1 MESGYDADFV
11 HRMCNR
17 PYQTQFQPQPASKQD
32 RKGAQNQKTTI
43 LNASH

>member
-17 PYQTQFQPQPASKQD
+17 PYQTQFQPASKQD